1 MSTPLA
7 LTGATVFDG
16 DRLLARHAVVVT
28 DAAVAEVV
36 PDDALPPAMD
46 RLRLPGGTLSPGF
59 VDLQVNGGGGIMF
72 NDAPTVATLRT
83 MAEAHARLGATAILP
98 TLITDRPDITAAAIE
113 AAVQAVAEGVP
124 GIAGLHL
131 EGPHL
136 SVARKGAHDPAL
148 IRPMEDADL
157 AALLGAAARLP
168 ALMVTVAPESVNP
181 QQVAALAGAGVH
193 VSIGHSD
200 CTFAEAQALAEAGAA
215 CVTHL
220 FNAMSQLGNRE
231 PGLVGATLALP
242 GLSAGLIADLIHV
255 HPEVIRAALAAK
267 RGPGRVFLVS
277 DAMAPAGSDIDHFAL
292 NGRRIER
299 RDGRLTLSDG
309 TLAGADLDLAT
320 AVRNLR
326 SVGIPREE
334 ALAMATTI
342 PGDLIGR
349 DVRLVPGARADLL
362 HLDEAGTLT
371 AVWQGGARVL

>member
-1 MSTPLA
+1 VSTPLA

-16 DRLLARHAVVVT
+16 DRLLDRHAVVVT
-28 DAAVAEVV
+28 DGAVTGVVPEGSLPAGAEVL
-36 PDDALPPAMD
+36 ALG
-46 RLRLPGGTLSPGF
+46 GGTLAPGF
-59 VDLQVNGGGGIMF
+59 VDLQVNGGGGVMF
-72 NDAPTVATLRT
+72 NDAPTVGTLRT
-83 MAEAHARLGATAILP
+83 IAEAHARLGATAILP
-98 TLITDRPDITAAAIE
+98 TLITDSAEVTAAAIE
-113 AAVQAVAEGVP
+113 AAVAAVTEGVP

-157 AALLGAAARLP
+157 EALLSAAARLP

-200 CTFAEAQALAEAGAA
+200 CTFDEAQALAGAGAS

-242 GLSAGLIADLIHV
+242 ELSAGLIADLIHV

-277 DAMAPAGSDIDHFAL
+277 DAMAAAGSDIDHFTL

-299 RDGRLTLSDG
+299 RDRRLTLSDG

-320 AVRNLR
+320 ALRNLAI
-326 SVGIPREE
+326 VGVPAAQ

-349 DVRLVPGARADLL
+349 DVRLRAGARADLL
-362 HLDEAGTLT
+362 HLDAAGALT

>member
-1 MSTPLA
+1 VSTPLA
-7 LTGATVFDG
+7 LTGAAVFDG
-16 DRLLARHAVVVT
+16 DRLLDRHAVVLT
-28 DAAVAEVV
+28 DGTLTGVV
-36 PDDALPPAMD
+36 PDESLPEGAEV
-46 RLRLPGGTLSPGF
+46 LHLGGGTLAPGF
-59 VDLQVNGGGGIMF
+59 VDLQVNGGGAVMF

-83 MAEAHARLGATAILP
+83 IAEAHARLGATSILP
-98 TLITDRPDITAAAIE
+98 TLITDRPDVTAAAIK
-113 AAVQAVAEGVP
+113 AAVAAVAEGVP

-157 AALLGAAARLP
+157 EALLSAAARLP
-168 ALMVTVAPESVNP
+168 ALMVTVAPESVHP

-200 CTFAEAQALAEAGAA
+200 CTFDEAQALAGAGAS

-242 GLSAGLIADLIHV
+242 DLSAGLIADLIHV

-277 DAMAPAGSDIDHFAL
+277 DAMAAAGSDIDHFTL

-309 TLAGADLDLAT
+309 TLAGADFDLAT
-320 AVRNLR
+320 ALRNLAT
-326 SVGIPREE
+326 VGVPAAQ

-349 DVRLVPGARADLL
+349 DVRLRAGARADLL
-362 HLDEAGTLT
+362 HLDAAGALT

>member
-1 MSTPLA
+1 VTTPLA

-16 DRLLARHAVVVT
+16 DRLLDRHAVVVT
-28 DAAVAEVV
+28 DGSIAAVTPE
-36 PDDALPPAMD
+36 DALPAGAEVLQ
-46 RLRLPGGTLSPGF
+46 LRGGTLSPGF

-98 TLITDRPDITAAAIE
+98 TLITDRPEVTAAAV
-113 AAVQAVAEGVP
+113 AAAIGAVAEGVP

-148 IRPMEDADL
+148 IRPMEEADL
-157 AALLGAAARLP
+157 AALLSAAARLP
-168 ALMVTVAPESVNP
+168 ALMVTVAAESVNP

-200 CTFAEAQALAEAGAA
+200 CTFAEAQTLAAAGAS

-242 GLSAGLIADLIHV
+242 ELSAGLIADLIHV

-299 RDGRLTLSDG
+299 RDGRLTLADG

-320 AVRNLR
+320 AVRNLGT
-326 SVGIPREE
+326 VGVPRTQ

-349 DVRLVPGARADLL
+349 DVRLVPGARADLV
-362 HLDEAGTLT
+362 HLDDAGALT